1 MEQIAPKK
9 TNSGQGQHSLVPASW
24 NDTVRAIGMK
34 ESKAA
39 GLSLALSFA
48 DDHLS
53 HYLLEGEDMKDLSA
67 EARWKL
73 HVSLMTTVVA
83 SHAHRGIV
91 TTIGSDYDALAI
103 WYSISR
109 TSFSRYTED

>member
-1 MEQIAPKK
+1 MENCTIQHAVEPKEK
-9 TNSGQGQHSLVPASW
+9 HSLVPSSW
-24 NDTVRAIGMK
+24 AGNVRTIKMK

-53 HYLLEGEDMKDLSA
+53 HYLLDGEDMKDFSA

-91 TTIGSDYDALAI
+91 TAVGADYDALAI
-103 WYSISR
+103 W
-109 TSFSRYTED
+109 

>member
-1 MEQIAPKK
+1 MEQNTLRK
-9 TNSGQGQHSLVPASW
+9 TITSVEQHSLVPSSW
-24 NDTVRAIGMK
+24 NVTVRTIKMK

-53 HYLLEGEDMKDLSA
+53 HYLLEGEDPESWSA

-73 HVSLMTTVVA
+73 HVALMTTVVA

-91 TTIGSDYDALAI
+91 TTIGAVYDALAI
-103 WYSISR
+103 WYLLDIIWER
-109 TSFSRYTED
+109 H